1 MYAELF
7 NQEKFSLA
15 DDLFAADFVDHKF
28 PPGISNRG
36 LEAVRQLVIMF
47 HKAFP
52 DVSFYIDRDPLFAI
66 PELYQIALDIWNGMP
81 QRFPS
86 VSFDE
91 FVIMPDHVHCI
102 IWLNKTQSEK
112 PLTVG
117 QVIGAYKSL
126 VVVTWLNYI
135 KEHDLNRSGKIWQRG
150 FNDHIVR
157 FGELEQKR
165 QYIRNNP
172 LKLKK

>member
-1 MYAELF
+1 MGYDIFGPREFARKPLRLQGGDYA
-7 NQEKFSLA
+7 KA
-15 DDLFAADFVDHKF
+15 RAYFVTTCTEH
-28 PPGISNRG
+28 
-36 LEAVRQLVIMF
+36 
-47 HKAFP
+47 
-52 DVSFYIDRDPLFAI
+52 RDPLFAI
-66 PELYQIALDIWNGMP
+66 PELYQIALDTWNGMP